1 MLAKGFSTP
10 ELAHP
15 ALPAAASWFPLP
27 LGWTVLGVML
37 LLGIFIVLLI
47 LLARFRRNRWRREAR
62 KQLAQQQVDG
72 WITWVKRVL
81 LVQHSRAQVSQ
92 WQTPEQLLA
101 QTPLDEE
108 LRALMCRRY
117 CQPDNQLEGVINQ
130 RIAQQLRHW
139 LETLPHV

>member
-27 LGWTVLGVML
+27 AGWMVLGVML
-37 LLGIFIVLLI
+37 LLAMLIALLI
-47 LLARFRRNRWRREAR
+47 GLARFRRNRWRREAR
-62 KQLAQQQVDG
+62 KQLEQQQVDS
-72 WITWVKRVL
+72 WIALVKRVL
-81 LVQHSRAQVSQ
+81 LVQHPRAQVSQ
-92 WQTPEQLLA
+92 WQSPEQLLA

-108 LRALMCRRY
+108 LRTLMCRRY
-117 CQPDNQLEGVINQ
+117 CQPDNQLESSINQ
-130 RIAQQLRHW
+130 RIALQLRQW

>member
-27 LGWTVLGVML
+27 AGWMVLGVML
-37 LLGIFIVLLI
+37 LLAMFIALLI

-62 KQLAQQQVDG
+62 KQLGQQYVDG
-72 WITWVKRVL
+72 WLAWVKRVL
-81 LVQHSRAQVSQ
+81 LVQHPRAQVSQ
-92 WQTPEQLLA
+92 WQSPEQLLA
-101 QTPLDEE
+101 QTTLDEE

-117 CQPDNQLEGVINQ
+117 CQPDNRLESVINQ

>member
-27 LGWTVLGVML
+27 AGWVVLGVML
-37 LLGIFIVLLI
+37 LLAMFIALLI
-47 LLARFRRNRWRREAR
+47 WLARFRRNRWRREAR
-62 KQLAQQQVDG
+62 KHLAQQQVDG

-81 LVQHSRAQVSQ
+81 LVQHSRTQVSQ
-92 WQTPEQLLA
+92 LQSPEQLLA

-117 CQPDNQLEGVINQ
+117 CQPDNQLESAINQ
-130 RIAQQLRHW
+130 RISQQLRHW

>member
-27 LGWTVLGVML
+27 AGWMVLGVML
-37 LLGIFIVLLI
+37 LLAMLI
-47 LLARFRRNRWRREAR
+47 AMLIWLARFRRNRWRREAR
-62 KQLAQQQVDG
+62 KQLGQQQVDG
-72 WITWVKRVL
+72 WIALIKRVL
-81 LVQHSRAQVSQ
+81 LVQHPRAQVSQ
-92 WQTPEQLLA
+92 WQSPEQILA

-108 LRALMCRRY
+108 LRTLMCRRY
-117 CQPDNQLEGVINQ
+117 CQPDNQLESSINQ

>member
-27 LGWTVLGVML
+27 AGWTVLSVIVL
-37 LLGIFIVLLI
+37 LIIFIVLLNT
-47 LLARFRRNRWRREAR
+47 LARFRRNRWRREAR
-62 KQLAQQQVDG
+62 KQLTQQQVDG
-72 WITWVKRVL
+72 WIIWVKRVL
-81 LVQHSRAQVSQ
+81 LVQYPRARVSQ
-92 WQTPEQLLA
+92 WQSPEQILA

-108 LRALMCRRY
+108 LRTLLCRRY
-117 CQPDNQLEGVINQ
+117 CQPDNELESPINQ
-130 RIAQQLRHW
+130 RIATQLRHW

>member
-27 LGWTVLGVML
+27 AGWMVLGVML
-37 LLGIFIVLLI
+37 LLAMLI
-47 LLARFRRNRWRREAR
+47 AMLIWLARFRRNRWRREAR
-62 KQLAQQQVDG
+62 KQLGQQQVDG
-72 WITWVKRVL
+72 WIALIKRVL
-81 LVQHSRAQVSQ
+81 LVQHPRAQVSQ
-92 WQTPEQLLA
+92 WQSPEQLLA

-108 LRALMCRRY
+108 LRTLMCRCY
-117 CQPDNQLEGVINQ
+117 CQPDNQLDSSINQ